1 MPKPMNNEHP
11 HNTSPAWPS
20 DEQLR
25 RIRSQSG
32 RYKISLVVTTND
44 PCIDIRIG
52 DAVRPTI
59 NSETEI
65 LESVSLPQSLLF
77 TEAMQERA
85 KLESAYAD
93 AISALRYI
101 EQQHGRLYGVGWD
114 RVYAA
119 AERLRGGGSDG

>member
-32 RYKISLVVTTND
+32 RYKISLVVT
-44 PCIDIRIG
+44 IG